1 MNASYDEA
9 DVRVLLRADHDATL
23 QLVYDLCAADS
34 AGERR
39 AVLTRLQPTLL
50 AHSGAEERAVYEPL
64 LDRRIPEDPPLTATE
79 GLVEHD
85 LVDTLL
91 AELAQ
96 SRRADGDEWI
106 AAATVMKEVLEAHIE
121 EEHEAMFAALG
132 QRFSGEELRAMG
144 SRFLATKQQLLETG
158 VSRLQWQPMPSPLA
172 SVAALS
178 PASGGE

>member
-1 MNASYDEA
+1 MNASSNEV
-9 DVRVLLRADHDATL
+9 DVRVLLRADHDETL
-23 QLVYDLCAADS
+23 RLVYDLCAADS

-39 AVLTRLQPTLL
+39 AVLTRLKPALL

-64 LDRRIPEDPPLTATE
+64 LDRRIPDDPPLTAAE

-91 AELAQ
+91 AELAH
-96 SRRADGDEWI
+96 SRRADGAEWI

-121 EEHEAMFAALG
+121 EEHEAMFVALG

-144 SRFLATKQQLLETG
+144 SRFLATKQKLLETEA
-158 VSRLQWQPMPSPLA
+158 SRPQWRPMTSPFA
-172 SVAALS
+172 PVAALS